1 MRSLT
6 EPCSESG
13 AVKQAS
19 RRSRSSSRGTRA
31 MPRQSSREALSRSKR
46 ETTSPSCSRSKRTP
60 FHEKVSSHSGAR
72 LFLTTDDR
80 RLLAARSRTAYGSEV
95 PPRSAALSPSADSS
109 VTVTCP
115 RSSRSLAVA
124 RASARARGWKEREA
138 RQGRAAEA
146 AVSAASASAVALPGS
161 GTPRQQGE
169 EEEEEGGRCHRHC
182 SGTPVLVRSNSSTS
196 CCSWRPVALAASS
209 EGATSRT
216 SASQTAKARQKCAR
230 ARGGPWPSFQLR
242 MSRRR
247 VAISASLRCCRAA
260 SAPVEPCASPLAAR
274 SSVGSRSEAISPA
287 RWCSIEWY
295 FSSLCDERAT
305 CASRASSCSASVS
318 TASASSA
325 GATKERAS
333 ARRRVEARPQRSL
346 TARQPDSGG
355 VAAARWP
362 ERETQSAASSA
373 R

>member
-1 MRSLT
+1 MWR
-6 EPCSESG
+6 EG
-13 AVKQAS
+13 GRAS
-19 RRSRSSSRGTRA
+19 RRARASHSRTCGSCLAEPWYRRSSALAWSRACSTAAGA
-31 MPRQSSREALSRSKR
+31 MPRLVAPGCSARHSFRRCSSSSSSTRGCTRAATSHAPPVPAGTTASASVSSRRVERGTCRL
-46 ETTSPSCSRSKRTP
+46 SCSSQ
-60 FHEKVSSHSGAR
+60 VCS
-72 LFLTTDDR
+72 
-80 RLLAARSRTAYGSEV
+80 
-95 PPRSAALSPSADSS
+95 
-109 VTVTCP
+109 
-115 RSSRSLAVA
+115 A
-124 RASARARGWKEREA
+124 RASEE
-138 RQGRAAEA
+138 
-146 AVSAASASAVALPGS
+146 
-161 GTPRQQGE
+161 GE

-260 SAPVEPCASPLAAR
+260 SAPVEPCASPLTAR